1 MKEERRALEDK
12 GNGCGNK
19 IIDAT
24 TEVEDGKKAD
34 GMKGQVRP
42 DGQTYNSKI
51 KFAQQKRGQN
61 GNKISFI
68 TAG

>member
-1 MKEERRALEDK
+1 MK
-12 GNGCGNK
+12 
-19 IIDAT
+19 DAT
-24 TEVEDGKKAD
+24 TEVQRREES
-34 GMKGQVRP
+34 GQEVRP

-68 TAG
+68 RAG